1 MQTICWD
8 LHTSKKTKI
17 TVCYSRAFQ
26 GRVTHLKRMWTFL
39 PVFNLC
45 LLSPWGSNSK
55 KMTLKG
61 YDFLLHTKLVIL
73 GLLFLF
79 SPSYSVSPL
88 PFPAQKR
95 SYTLIRICL
104 LGRFFFLLL
113 TTFFSEGENVYFLF
127 QYNCILLR
135 VLWCSNNCHEV
146 DVPLAVLW
154 KRYLMWSTNHL
165 VLWLFPSVM
174 SFLFLVGGGLILD
187 FYFEGNF
194 TD

>member
-8 LHTSKKTKI
+8 LHTPRKTKI

-26 GRVTHLKRMWTFL
+26 GRVTHLKQMWTFP

-79 SPSYSVSPL
+79 SPFYSVSPL

-95 SYTLIRICL
+95 SYTLIGICL
-104 LGRFFFLLL
+104 LGRYFFFSFWQLSFQKEKTYISFFNIIVFCLEYFDAV
-113 TTFFSEGENVYFLF
+113 TT
-127 QYNCILLR
+127 
-135 VLWCSNNCHEV
+135 
-146 DVPLAVLW
+146 AM
-154 KRYLMWSTNHL
+154 K
-165 VLWLFPSVM
+165 
-174 SFLFLVGGGLILD
+174 
-187 FYFEGNF
+187 
-194 TD
+194 